1 ADQQK
6 AGADIGKIVNMMST
20 DAGRI
25 SNTASALTMLYGAP
39 LELIIGAI
47 FLYQLLGISGF
58 AGFTVLILG
67 SPLNGYLMTRGRDIN
82 KATMEA
88 RDKRM
93 KVLTELISEAKFIK
107 FGASEDKWVQKCM
120 DARAKE
126 LKLLIK
132 RMHLVSIEHLM
143 LVSVIS
149 FMAFVYMGNQ
159 LTVSVA
165 FTAIQIFSMIKSPMN
180 IISAFIAL
188 LLGTQ
193 VALDRINSY
202 LDEEEVPTFVSS
214 LLKEEE
220 ARENNPDRSTVPT
233 TAPTELDTRLGIRN
247 GHFRWNQPEEAPEEK
262 PKKGGSRWKFWQW
275 RMKSKNN
282 DKLPTHNAPG
292 NTN

>member
-107 FGASEDKWVQKCM
+107 FGASEDSEQTSNPLISSRHRFNM
-120 DARAKE
+120 
-126 LKLLIK
+126 LLQNGFRNVWMPEPK
-132 RMHLVSIEHLM
+132 NL
-143 LVSVIS
+143 
-149 FMAFVYMGNQ
+149 
-159 LTVSVA
+159 
-165 FTAIQIFSMIKSPMN
+165 
-180 IISAFIAL
+180 
-188 LLGTQ
+188 
-193 VALDRINSY
+193 NS
-202 LDEEEVPTFVSS
+202 
-214 LLKEEE
+214 
-220 ARENNPDRSTVPT
+220 
-233 TAPTELDTRLGIRN
+233 
-247 GHFRWNQPEEAPEEK
+247 
-262 PKKGGSRWKFWQW
+262 
-275 RMKSKNN
+275 
-282 DKLPTHNAPG
+282 
-292 NTN
+292 